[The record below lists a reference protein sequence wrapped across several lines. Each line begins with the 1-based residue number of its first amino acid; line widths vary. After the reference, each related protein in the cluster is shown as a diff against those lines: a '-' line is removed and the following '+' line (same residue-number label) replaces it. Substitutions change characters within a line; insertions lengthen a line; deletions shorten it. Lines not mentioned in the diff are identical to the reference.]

1 MLVLRDGEFSVWC
14 RYCQWRSPGTP
25 QLALV
30 LALDHL
36 CGGAADRSPGI
47 GPSPPFQSR
56 HERRTAYRVGED
68 MRMEHGAGCILT
80 QTSNKS

>member
-1 MLVLRDGEFSVWC
+1 VLVLRDGEFSVWC

-36 CGGAADRSPGI
+36 CGGGGRSVAGDRAV
-47 GPSPPFQSR
+47 PSPSSL
-56 HERRTAYRVGED
+56 G
-68 MRMEHGAGCILT
+68 MRGGLPIE
-80 QTSNKS
+80 